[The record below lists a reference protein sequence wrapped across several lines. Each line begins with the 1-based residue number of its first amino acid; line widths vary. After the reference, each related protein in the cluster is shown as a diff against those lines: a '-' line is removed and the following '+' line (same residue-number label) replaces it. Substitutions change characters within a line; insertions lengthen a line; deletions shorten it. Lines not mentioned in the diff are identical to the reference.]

1 MTDVRVC
8 LVTAPDEETALSL
21 ARRLVEEK
29 LCACANLVSGV
40 RSIYRWQG
48 RVEDEAEALLII
60 KTTAGTVDK
69 LTDRI
74 VELHPYDLPEVI
86 VTPVVAGLAGYLDWV
101 TKETA

>member
-8 LVTAPDEETALSL
+8 LVTAPDEATALGL

-60 KTTAGTVDK
+60 KTTAGSVDK

-86 VTPVVAGLAGYLDWV
+86 ALPVVAGLAGYLDWV